1 MGDPGPM
8 TTGTSRIPKS
18 LLAAYAI
25 ARIAD
30 LGLVALGVVFI
41 FLSETAR
48 TDLAYLIGWDV
59 LALVYLVI
67 GFVVV
72 RRRRTRPDLVQPT
85 GNLGQQ
91 WLTGARL
98 SFGFT
103 IAASL
108 VGMGSADSVL
118 TNGKDAT
125 YGDPI
130 RFFGGVAIVAAWLLL
145 HVGYA
150 RFYARRYYSSEGP
163 AGRDGTGVGG
173 GLEFPRSAAPM
184 ATDFLYFSFTLGT
197 SFAASDVTVTSQAMR
212 WHVMIHSILSF
223 FYNTVV
229 LAVAF
234 GILTGK

>member
-1 MGDPGPM
+1 M
-8 TTGTSRIPKS
+8 TAGTSRMPKRVI
-18 LLAAYAI
+18 AAFAI

-30 LGLVALGVVFI
+30 LGLIALGIGFI

-48 TDLAYLIGWDV
+48 NDLAYLIGWDV
-59 LALVYLVI
+59 VALVYLTI

-72 RRRRTRPDLVQPT
+72 RRRRRGPDLVQLT

-98 SFGFT
+98 SFGLT

-108 VGMGSADSVL
+108 VGMGSANSVL

-150 RFYARRYYSSEGP
+150 RFYARRYYSDAGP
-163 AGRDGTGVGG
+163 ADGDGTGVGR
-173 GLEFPRSAAPM
+173 GLEFPGHATPM

-197 SFAASDVTVTSQAMR
+197 SFAASDVTVTSQTMR